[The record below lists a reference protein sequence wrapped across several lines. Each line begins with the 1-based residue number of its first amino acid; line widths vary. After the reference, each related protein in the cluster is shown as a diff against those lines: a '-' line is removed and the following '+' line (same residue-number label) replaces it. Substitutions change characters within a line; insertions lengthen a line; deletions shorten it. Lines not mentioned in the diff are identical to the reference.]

1 MFRKSGCGVW
11 CEGDGRLQRELEF
24 EPSAEMEQPEG
35 ENNFEA
41 NKRMET
47 EMPECSFVNEKQIE
61 SLTERQKEYFRLYLE
76 TGSPKQI
83 AQKLGLKGSVK
94 GVGKTLRQ
102 IAKRLGSASITEFRK
117 DANRPSAA
125 AASQLMQA
133 IKNQQYRCAL
143 SGVEISPKTA
153 ELDHKT
159 ALSEGGSNLIDNLQ
173 WLDANV
179 NRAKGTMSQDEFI
192 TMCRRVTEW
201 NR

>member
-1 MFRKSGCGVW
+1 MQQKF
-11 CEGDGRLQRELEF
+11 EF
-24 EPSAEMEQPEG
+24 EDFAKTEKPQG
-35 ENNFEA
+35 KNDFEA
-41 NKRMET
+41 NQRMEA
-47 EMPECSFVNEKQIE
+47 EVPQCSNVDEKQIE
-61 SLTERQKEYFRLYLE
+61 RLTERQKEYFRLYVE

-83 AQKLGLKGSVK
+83 AKTLGLKGSVK
-94 GVGKTLRQ
+94 GVGKTLKQ
-102 IAKRLGSASITEFRK
+102 IAKRLGAASITEFRK
-117 DANRPSAA
+117 DAIRPSVAV
-125 AASQLMQA
+125 ASQLMQA